1 MMFGQ
6 IAGVLASLFRD
17 SGLHVPKAGAPKG
30 VLVEDPRN
38 KRGNFSS
45 RTKAYRL
52 QPPATRPNCRA
63 EYAGRVTRGKSAF
76 IYPNTQR

>member
-1 MMFGQ
+1 MRTGAIASVLVAMFGDNSK
-6 IAGVLASLFRD
+6 GPRR
-17 SGLHVPKAGAPKG
+17 GAPKG
-30 VLVEDPRN
+30 TLVADPRN

-52 QPPATRPNCRA
+52 QLPETRPNCRA